1 MIKKF
6 YRLCDRFSSAVS
18 LLKFP
23 RIDYTIVVTYLLIM
37 LIALANACFFYYL
50 VAGLVTQCNNIIQT
64 YSLSI
69 TKPFEARTR
78 RFVIG
83 DSIEGW
89 SDAIKVLIKSYLG
102 SKRSSKVKFDYSD
115 IRPKGA
121 RLVTS
126 GGKAP
131 GPQPLKECLVKI
143 KGILD
148 WKTRRQ

>member
-1 MIKKF
+1 MKRKF
-6 YRLCDRFSSAVS
+6 YHLCDRFSSAVS
-18 LLKFP
+18 RLRFP
-23 RIDYTIVVTYLLIM
+23 RIDYTIVLTYLLIM
-37 LIALANACFFYYL
+37 LIALVNVCFFYL
-50 VAGLVTQCNNIIQT
+50 SGCGVG
-64 YSLSI
+64 YSVQQHHTNLLPRL
-69 TKPFEARTR
+69 TKPFEGRTS

-89 SDAIKVLIKSYLG
+89 SDAVKVLIKSYLG

-131 GPQPLKECLVKI
+131 GPQPSKRMFSKN
-143 KGILD
+143 
-148 WKTRRQ
+148 

>member
-1 MIKKF
+1 MIKRF
-6 YRLCDRFSSAVS
+6 YQ
-18 LLKFP
+18 
-23 RIDYTIVVTYLLIM
+23 
-37 LIALANACFFYYL
+37 AC
-50 VAGLVTQCNNIIQT
+50 
-64 YSLSI
+64 
-69 TKPFEARTR
+69 KRTR

-131 GPQPLKECLVKI
+131 GPQPLKECLLKI

-148 WKTRRQ
+148 AKDDGQCLQLLKYTILYVILLMLFLLVVFVEQLLLVYFRHTTKK